1 MEPSEFFAVGMG
13 SVRILAPPTSRT
25 PYLQGRRLSPRELQ
39 CLKLSAAGLSGEDI
53 GNKLSISPRTVQNHF
68 DSIRSKLGAV
78 NRQQLLHFATRSGL
92 LTE

>member
-1 MEPSEFFAVGMG
+1 
-13 SVRILAPPTSRT
+13 
-25 PYLQGRRLSPRELQ
+25 
-39 CLKLSAAGLSGEDI
+39 
-53 GNKLSISPRTVQNHF
+53 VQNHF